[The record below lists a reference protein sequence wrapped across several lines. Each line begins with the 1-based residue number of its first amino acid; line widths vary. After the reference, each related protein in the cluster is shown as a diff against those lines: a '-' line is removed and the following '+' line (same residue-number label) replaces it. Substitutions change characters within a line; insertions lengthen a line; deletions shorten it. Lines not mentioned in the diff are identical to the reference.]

1 MEKERKKEIQTIT
14 RPSENFVHD
23 TTAAAAGASGV
34 TTRVTVCETADNE
47 HCVCVCVWPAHS
59 AETHVTQPLVQQ
71 HGHIR

>member
-23 TTAAAAGASGV
+23 TAAAAGASGV

-47 HCVCVCVWPAHS
+47 HCVCVCVACAQCRNTRDAATRAAARPY
-59 AETHVTQPLVQQ
+59 
-71 HGHIR
+71 